1 MALMEPRRK
10 TLHIPVFGSTERVD
24 VTGAGDTVISTFT
37 LALAAGA
44 TYPEA
49 ARIAN
54 YAGGLKVMKT
64 GTATIYQ
71 EELLAAIQED
81 LA

>member
-1 MALMEPRRK
+1 M
-10 TLHIPVFGSTERVD
+10 
-24 VTGAGDTVISTFT
+24 ISTFT

-44 TYPEA
+44 GFAEA

-64 GTATIYQ
+64 GTATIHQ
-71 EELLAAIQED
+71 EELLAAMQED
-81 LA
+81 LG